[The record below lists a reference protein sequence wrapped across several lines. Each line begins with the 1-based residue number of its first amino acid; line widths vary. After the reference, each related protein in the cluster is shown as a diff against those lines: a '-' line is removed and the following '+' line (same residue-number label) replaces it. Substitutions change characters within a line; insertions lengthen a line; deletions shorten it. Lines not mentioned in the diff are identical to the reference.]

1 MQIFPE
7 DIVSDNKGRW
17 KRKSVHMLRNGWVE
31 ERIMV
36 ILLLHIFLDTS
47 HVTPKDLAHQR
58 NHINQL
64 MGVVFVF
71 SADYIASRNPR
82 ANRREIP

>member
-1 MQIFPE
+1 
-7 DIVSDNKGRW
+7 
-17 KRKSVHMLRNGWVE
+17 
-31 ERIMV
+31 MV